1 MHYSKELVG
10 KPVYSIDEGKHLGT
24 VRDIYVDRA
33 LVWLAGVHLGREG
46 LLSRK
51 SLLIQ
56 RESVAVFGVDA
67 VLAKH
72 GGVVTDSKQTPES
85 DQWLRLEHLAG
96 RQVDTPAG
104 TRVGTLGDVLLDDE
118 ARIVAFSLSRVHVE
132 GPIAEHPVI
141 PREALVDTGNEDG
154 VMTVDLNLAEK
165 HSLVALGKVEAAEA
179 AAEAEP
185 ELVPP
190 QAEAIVE
197 PVEPEEIAGETE
209 GDMEEAAE

>member
-10 KPVYSIDEGKHLGT
+10 KPVYSIDEGKQLGT
-24 VRDIYVDRA
+24 VRDVYVDRA
-33 LVWLAGVHLGREG
+33 LVWLAGIHLGREG

-56 RESVAVFGVDA
+56 RESIAVFGVDA

-72 GGVVTDSKQTPES
+72 GDVVTDSKQTPES

-132 GPIAEHPVI
+132 GPVAEHPVI

-165 HSLVALGKVEAAEA
+165 HSLVALGKVEEA
-179 AAEAEP
+179 VEAAEAEP
-185 ELVPP
+185 ELAPT
-190 QAEAIVE
+190 QAEANVE
-197 PVEPEEIAGETE
+197 LAETGELAGDTE
-209 GDMEEAAE
+209 VDLGEALE